1 MDYVLQLF
9 ISFTLLGSYL
19 ALDRYPENLV
29 IVKRTESTRINCGEG
44 QFTTVTWKRND
55 EVSGNSKELALEN
68 VDQPLAGNYT
78 CWQNGSLVYHKYLVI
93 SEEDQSP
100 IFQSKQVQCQTRSFT
115 GVITCS
121 WKTRG
126 AAFYQV
132 RYCRRNSTLN
142 PECTYNYLNYSSSGT
157 DHHFTF
163 TEENY
168 SPYAEEYRP
177 ITFIVEA
184 VNSVSYQSLQKT
196 FYVGDIVKPDPPQL
210 QSAVLLGR
218 NLSISWQ
225 YPSNWVK
232 PYSYFPLIFQ
242 VQCEPVRR
250 CRAKK
255 CKDVPTEI
263 MLPQIII
270 PNRCKIH
277 IRAKDKF
284 LNSPWSDWSDWVDSK
299 SQNSM
304 AVNRQGTR

>member
-1 MDYVLQLF
+1 MQQDL
-9 ISFTLLGSYL
+9 
-19 ALDRYPENLV
+19 P
-29 IVKRTESTRINCGEG
+29 
-44 QFTTVTWKRND
+44 
-55 EVSGNSKELALEN
+55 
-68 VDQPLAGNYT
+68 YT
-78 CWQNGSLVYHKYLVI
+78 SL
-93 SEEDQSP
+93 P
-100 IFQSKQVQCQTRSFT
+100 PVQCLTRSFT

-126 AAFYQV
+126 VAFYQV
-132 RYCRRNSTLN
+132 RYCRRNSTLKS
-142 PECTYNYLNYSSSGT
+142 ECTYNYLNYSNSGT

-210 QSAVLLGR
+210 QSVRPFQKKL
-218 NLSISWQ
+218 NITWE

-232 PYSYFPLIFQ
+232 PYSYFPLIFDF
-242 VQCEPVRR
+242 QCGS
-250 CRAKK
+250 CRKCGSKK
-255 CKDVPTEI
+255 RKTVPTENW
-263 MLPQIII
+263 LPQIII
-270 PNRCKIH
+270 PRHCKVQ

-299 SQNSM
+299 SLNDM
-304 AVNRQGTR
+304 AKKRQATR